1 MLKSCSVTILNG
13 FRSIEPTQYA
23 IPFISVISDL
33 TFSIKLSS
41 STSVTVN
48 VHPNFSAIEPTS
60 VSFLA
65 TRWISFPEFF
75 NCSAKLD
82 PIDPVAPKIR
92 YFSDMSEK
100 YLIFGATGSIG
111 SSLAEQLKNSGNDI
125 HLVARNETEV
135 GSIAEKLG
143 CTFTVTDVLED
154 NFIEKVKSDIT
165 EIKGIA
171 YCVGSIDLKPLRM
184 VTEQDFNKCMKLNLY
199 SAVEVI
205 KGYQESLKK
214 NKGSIVL
221 FSTVAAQR
229 GFTNHAIIASAKAAV
244 EGLTVSLAAE
254 FAPNIRVNCIAPSL
268 TKSKIAEPMLKNTTI
283 AEGIAKAHPLKRLG
297 EGKDSASLAKFL
309 ITEDGSWVTGQII
322 AVDGGRSK
330 LS

>member
-1 MLKSCSVTILNG
+1 M
-13 FRSIEPTQYA
+13 
-23 IPFISVISDL
+23 SD
-33 TFSIKLSS
+33 
-41 STSVTVN
+41 
-48 VHPNFSAIEPTS
+48 
-60 VSFLA
+60 
-65 TRWISFPEFF
+65 
-75 NCSAKLD
+75 
-82 PIDPVAPKIR
+82 
-92 YFSDMSEK
+92 K
-100 YLIFGATGSIG
+100 YLIFGATGSVG

-125 HLVARNETEV
+125 HLVARNKDEV
-135 GSIAEKLG
+135 KAISEKLG
-143 CTFTVTDVLED
+143 CGFTVADVLED
-154 NFIEKVKSDIT
+154 GFIEKVKADIKD
-165 EIKGIA
+165 IKGIA

-184 VTEQDFNKCMKLNLY
+184 ITEQDMNKCMKLNLY
-199 SAVEVI
+199 SAIEAI

-214 NKGSIVL
+214 NKGSVVL

-229 GFTNHAIIASAKAAV
+229 GFTNHTIIASAKAAV

-254 FAPNIRVNCIAPSL
+254 FAPNIRVNCVAPSL

-309 ITEDGSWVTGQII
+309 ITEDSSWVTGQII